1 MLIIDIFLLTNSNC
15 VFLFNVFHLKNFHT
29 NIFFFPIDCHQQ
41 QLNRGEIQ
49 NEKKILRENEKNAK
63 SPIMNRSRITE
74 HSNVSSKNKIKMLT
88 DSDDSMTR
96 LLDDAGTENS
106 LTFFLFLFPCQYFNI
121 VIVFSRCLRRTC
133 H

>member
-1 MLIIDIFLLTNSNC
+1 MLIIDILLTNSNC

-106 LTFFLFLFPCQYFNI
+106 LTFFFIFVSLSIFQHCYRLFTL
-121 VIVFSRCLRRTC
+121 ST
-133 H
+133 